1 MYKFL
6 GNYKIDFDI
15 KLDELKFNSHK
26 IYSHNDKDSMEA
38 NSVGY
43 GDNTEMMKVWG
54 EDYPQYLRDYVSR
67 FPIKVVNSN
76 FQLQKPAI

>member
-26 IYSHNDKDSMEA
+26 DLCHNDKDSMKLIRLDMVIIQ
-38 NSVGY
+38 S
-43 GDNTEMMKVWG
+43 
-54 EDYPQYLRDYVSR
+54 
-67 FPIKVVNSN
+67 
-76 FQLQKPAI
+76 

>member
-26 IYSHNDKDSMEA
+26 IYSHNDKDS
-38 NSVGY
+38 NGS
-43 GDNTEMMKVWG
+43 
-54 EDYPQYLRDYVSR
+54 
-67 FPIKVVNSN
+67 
-76 FQLQKPAI
+76 